1 MDKTELSRPTNRLSK
16 ASKNAIPSG
25 IRKMFEKANHYEDT
39 INMSLGEPG
48 FITPQNIIESA
59 VSHLRAGKT
68 KYASNAGIKSFR
80 NALSKK
86 LLNENDIETDPDK
99 NIIVTAGATQAL
111 MLAMTTLVD
120 PGDEVILPDPAWPD
134 YLGQIQM
141 VNGVPVHAKL
151 DEENEFKMT
160 ADVIEPLISR
170 DTKLI
175 ILNSPSNPT
184 GSILS
189 EEELKD
195 IADLVK
201 QYDIFIISDE
211 PYEKIIYDEKEH
223 FSIGSLEEIK
233 HQVITINSFS
243 KSYAMTGWRVG
254 YAAANET
261 ITSNMI
267 KLHENMIASINEA
280 FQEAAI
286 TALEEADEE
295 IESMRKYYENN
306 RKIIVEGLN
315 NTKGFS
321 CLTPLGAFYAFP
333 NIKDFNMSSEEVAD
347 LILDKT
353 GVITAPGNAFGYGGE
368 GYLRISYANDTD
380 SVKAAISRLQEAF
393 GTKD

>member
-280 FQEAAI
+280 LQEAAI

-321 CLTPLGAFYAFP
+321 CLTPPEAFYAFP

>member
-25 IRKMFEKANHYEDT
+25 IRKMFEKADHYEDT

-111 MLAMTTLVD
+111 MLTMTTLVD

-151 DEENEFKMT
+151 NEENEFKMT
-160 ADVIEPLISR
+160 ADVIEPLISE

-184 GSILS
+184 GSVLN
-189 EEELKD
+189 EKELKD

-201 QYDIFIISDE
+201 KYDIFIISDE
-211 PYEKIIYDEKEH
+211 PYEKIIYDENEH

-254 YAAANET
+254 YAVANET
-261 ITSNMI
+261 IISNMI

-295 IESMRKYYENN
+295 VESMRQYYENN

-321 CLTPLGAFYAFP
+321 CLSPPGAFYASQTLK
-333 NIKDFNMSSEEVAD
+333 ILTCLLKRL
-347 LILDKT
+347 LI
-353 GVITAPGNAFGYGGE
+353 
-368 GYLRISYANDTD
+368 
-380 SVKAAISRLQEAF
+380 
-393 GTKD
+393 